1 MQKIQ
6 ELISAQGALNQLGRR
21 LASQRGLTEQ
31 VRSCLP
37 TPLDRQ
43 LQAAVLNGA
52 TLVLFVDSPVWASRL
67 RYQSPSLLR
76 QLRGR
81 GISVDQLQARIMPI
95 QGTARLKRRP
105 PARLSERSAESLR
118 QTAEAIGE
126 GELQE
131 ALRRLSRHRR

>member
-1 MQKIQ
+1 MRKIQ
-6 ELISAQGALNQLGRR
+6 NLMTAQGLLNQLGHR
-21 LASQRGLTEQ
+21 LAAQRTLAEQ

-37 TPLDRQ
+37 APLDRQ
-43 LQAAVLNGA
+43 LQAAVLNGT

-67 RYQSPSLLR
+67 RYQSPVLLR
-76 QLRGR
+76 QLRER
-81 GISVDQLQARIMPI
+81 GITVDQLQTRI
-95 QGTARLKRRP
+95 L
-105 PARLSERSAESLR
+105 PARGVATAKRQKPNLLSEQSAELLR